1 LSAKRNN
8 ASSRRYRKSHVITAA
23 LFFLSLV
30 FGTTGTGL
38 INTHLQQ
45 QQQQQVHAQEEKRK
59 AIIGAWAP
67 YQRPLEKI
75 QDVGQQQEAMKSLL
89 AKGFVE
95 YYFVMTDFK
104 NSYAKEMTEKLLT
117 SADEIGLHIL
127 IILLPPSEG
136 GPNTNYDWEGWIH
149 YFNSLKSEHESFKGF
164 TIDDF
169 NWISTRN
176 DTKFERNIDY
186 MIYSNLSDALNGKND
201 DVHFYPVIYF
211 EGEMTNT
218 AIKEYSKFTDG
229 MIMASACYYNITN
242 LKSNLLTFSEMF
254 DDKPIRYVVYPT
266 ITYNYS
272 RYNYSPPSEQL
283 IMATLSIASRSADGI
298 IMWTKIDS
306 PVVQD
311 YLSNHD
317 NPKYMSK
324 ISTME
329 ELQIRDEKI
338 WKQAN
343 PFLANSALFQTHCH
357 L

>member
-1 LSAKRNN
+1 MSAKRNN
-8 ASSRRYRKSHVITAA
+8 AISRRYRKSHVITAA

-38 INTHLQQ
+38 INTHLQ

-75 QDVGQQQEAMKSLL
+75 QDVGQQQEAMKALL

-149 YFNSLKSEHESFKGF
+149 YFNSLKSGHESFKGF

-242 LKSNLLTFSEMF
+242 LKSNLLTFSKMF

-306 PVVQD
+306 PVVHD

-343 PFLANSALFQTHCH
+343 PSLANSALFQTHCH

>member
-1 LSAKRNN
+1 M
-8 ASSRRYRKSHVITAA
+8 
-23 LFFLSLV
+23 
-30 FGTTGTGL
+30 
-38 INTHLQQ
+38 
-45 QQQQQVHAQEEKRK
+45 K
-59 AIIGAWAP
+59 A
-67 YQRPLEKI
+67 
-75 QDVGQQQEAMKSLL
+75 LL

-117 SADEIGLHIL
+117 SADEIGLHML

-176 DTKFERNIDY
+176 DTKFERNVDY

-218 AIKEYSKFTDG
+218 VIKEYSKFTDG

-242 LKSNLLTFSEMF
+242 LKSNLLKFSEMF

-343 PFLANSALFQTHCH
+343 PSLANSALFQTHCH

>member
-1 LSAKRNN
+1 
-8 ASSRRYRKSHVITAA
+8 
-23 LFFLSLV
+23 
-30 FGTTGTGL
+30 
-38 INTHLQQ
+38 
-45 QQQQQVHAQEEKRK
+45 
-59 AIIGAWAP
+59 
-67 YQRPLEKI
+67 
-75 QDVGQQQEAMKSLL
+75 
-89 AKGFVE
+89 
-95 YYFVMTDFK
+95 
-104 NSYAKEMTEKLLT
+104 
-117 SADEIGLHIL
+117 
-127 IILLPPSEG
+127 
-136 GPNTNYDWEGWIH
+136 
-149 YFNSLKSEHESFKGF
+149 
-164 TIDDF
+164 
-169 NWISTRN
+169 

-218 AIKEYSKFTDG
+218 VIKEYSKFTDG

-242 LKSNLLTFSEMF
+242 LKSNLLTFSKMF

-306 PVVQD
+306 PVVHD

-317 NPKYMSK
+317 NPKYISK

-343 PFLANSALFQTHCH
+343 PSLANSALFQTHCH